1 MVRLFVIF
9 ARIHFDVLFHK
20 QLMTKYATAQEYEVQ
35 LWKKTVIKACHKP
48 LNCFC
53 CDMFQMHGHR

>member
-35 LWKKTVIKACHKP
+35 LCKKQ
-48 LNCFC
+48 L
-53 CDMFQMHGHR
+53 